1 MICTEAHMIATGL
14 TIVSRRL
21 TCCVLRLL
29 TVRFI
34 ADRDRQRSAAGPSG
48 RLPRLVRRVPS
59 QGPECL
65 GEIDCEPSLRAHP
78 DEHVLRVF
86 VCVSCLLD
94 MVVIS
99 M

>member
-1 MICTEAHMIATGL
+1 V
-14 TIVSRRL
+14 TISTFR
-21 TCCVLRLL
+21 T
-29 TVRFI
+29 
-34 ADRDRQRSAAGPSG
+34 
-48 RLPRLVRRVPS
+48 LP
-59 QGPECL
+59 
-65 GEIDCEPSLRAHP
+65 DCEPSLRAHP